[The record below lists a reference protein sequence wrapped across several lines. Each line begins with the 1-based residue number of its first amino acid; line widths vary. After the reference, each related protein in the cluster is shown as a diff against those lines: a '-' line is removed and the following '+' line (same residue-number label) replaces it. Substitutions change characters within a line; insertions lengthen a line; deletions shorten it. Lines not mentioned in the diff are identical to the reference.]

1 MFVYREGGLGSG
13 AASDTQPAMMS
24 FKAFLSTQDDSITDE
39 DAIRKY
45 NDYKLEFRRQ
55 QLNEFFIAHKDEE
68 W

>member
-1 MFVYREGGLGSG
+1 L
-13 AASDTQPAMMS
+13 ATQSDDIS
-24 FKAFLSTQDDSITDE
+24 DD

-55 QLNEFFIAHKDEE
+55 QISEFFLAHQDEE